1 MEVKLST
8 GRIQRLC
15 AERGLSLQGFLEA
28 AGVSRTAYYS
38 LARRPSILPRS
49 VQAMARMLDVP
60 PSALLEEEPPAAIR
74 TRELLDEAQA
84 ILARNP
90 RATFENVWHTLVL
103 LDEPP
108 IERLRRSLLRARTA
122 DLH

>member
-1 MEVKLST
+1 VRLSVE
-8 GRIQRLC
+8 RIRRLC
-15 AERGLSLQGFLEA
+15 ARRGLSLEAFLDA

-49 VQAMARMLDVP
+49 VQAMARMLQVVP
-60 PSALLEEEPPAAIR
+60 SSILQEDPPAAAR
-74 TRELLDEAQA
+74 AEALLAEARA
-84 ILARNP
+84 VLKSHP

-103 LDEPP
+103 LDEAP

-122 DLH
+122 HIH

>member
-1 MEVKLST
+1 VRLSSD
-8 GRIQRLC
+8 RIKKLC
-15 AERGLSLQGFLEA
+15 ARRGVSLQYFLES

-38 LARRPSILPRS
+38 LIRRNSILPRS
-49 VQAMARMLDVP
+49 VQAMAGMLGVA
-60 PSALLEEEPPAAIR
+60 PSSILEEEPPVSGRAQVLIR
-74 TRELLDEAQA
+74 EAGSV
-84 ILARNP
+84 LALNP

-108 IERLRRSLLRARTA
+108 IERLRRSLLRGRTH